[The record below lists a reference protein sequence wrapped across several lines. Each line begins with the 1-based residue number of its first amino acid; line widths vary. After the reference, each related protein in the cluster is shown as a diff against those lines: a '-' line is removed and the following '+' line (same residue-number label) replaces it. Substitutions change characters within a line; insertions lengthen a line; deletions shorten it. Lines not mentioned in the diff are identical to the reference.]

1 MGQYFDDLH
10 AMPDSQLGGAPCLV
24 GDSPETAEAR
34 GASDFDAL
42 GRLAKTLDFQLR
54 YREAIPVYGQMLSLR
69 PDDAPT
75 LYRLATRE
83 INTLQPR
90 LALGH
95 LTRCRE
101 LDGDKPEYLYRIGI
115 SHYLAGD
122 YSAAMDA
129 EAACFPLVDDEMG
142 VAAMYWHTLAAW
154 RSDAG
159 AELLNAFRPEMKCG
173 HHTAYYAVM
182 SLGAGH
188 TALPDFLAAAAET
201 DSDLE
206 YSMLAYGASVLLARG
221 GDRRSADELRKRVI
235 ARDGFWISYAY
246 LAAWNDEKRKSIN

>member
-10 AMPDSQLGGAPCLV
+10 AMPDSQLGGAPCTV
-24 GDSPETAEAR
+24 GDTPETAAAR

-42 GRLAKTLDFQLR
+42 GRLAKALDFQLR
-54 YREAIPVYGQMLSLR
+54 YREAIPVYRQMLSLR

-90 LALGH
+90 LALEH
-95 LTRCRE
+95 LTRCRK

-115 SHYLAGD
+115 SHYLSGGC
-122 YSAAMDA
+122 SAAMDA

-142 VAAMYWHTLAAW
+142 AAAMYWHTLAAW
-154 RSDAG
+154 RSGVEAG
-159 AELLNAFRPEMKCG
+159 LLNAFRPEMKCG

-188 TALPDFLAAAAET
+188 TALSDFLAAAAET

-206 YSMLAYGASVLLARG
+206 YSMLAYGASVFLAHRG
-221 GDRRSADELRKRVI
+221 DVHSSDELRRSVV

-246 LAAWNDEKRKSIN
+246 LAAWNDENRA

>member
-1 MGQYFDDLH
+1 
-10 AMPDSQLGGAPCLV
+10 
-24 GDSPETAEAR
+24 
-34 GASDFDAL
+34 
-42 GRLAKTLDFQLR
+42 
-54 YREAIPVYGQMLSLR
+54 MLSLR

-90 LALGH
+90 LALDH

-101 LDGDKPEYLYRIGI
+101 LDGDKPEYLYRLGI
-115 SHYLAGD
+115 SHYITGD

-129 EAACFPLVDDEMG
+129 EAACYPLVDDEMG
-142 VAAMYWHTLAAW
+142 VASMYWHTLAAW
-154 RSDAG
+154 RSG
-159 AELLNAFRPEMKCG
+159 AEPGLLNAFRPEMKCG

-188 TALPDFLAAAAET
+188 TALPDFLAAAGET

-206 YSMLAYGASVLLARG
+206 YAMLAYGASVFLARR
-221 GDRRSADELRKRVI
+221 GDRRSADELRRSVV

-246 LAAWNDEKRKSIN
+246 LAAWNDSPPSAIRQARPRRGPSQAR